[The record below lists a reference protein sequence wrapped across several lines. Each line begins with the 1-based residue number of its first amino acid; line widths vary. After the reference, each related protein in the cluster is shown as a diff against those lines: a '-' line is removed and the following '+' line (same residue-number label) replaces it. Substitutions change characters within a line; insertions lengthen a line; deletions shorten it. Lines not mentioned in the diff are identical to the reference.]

1 MPHMNV
7 AVSATG
13 QACSVLLS
21 FQCCLCKR
29 VQSLR
34 IIFLKCTFKVGFSFL
49 LSLPF
54 LLGIELD
61 DDGSLDGNSD
71 LTIRGRL
78 LSLVEKVTSLKKKQ
92 ADKPAESASDTS
104 CKQRERQRGPLL
116 TLTHPFN
123 DVALGSQGGN

>member
-1 MPHMNV
+1 M
-7 AVSATG
+7 
-13 QACSVLLS
+13 
-21 FQCCLCKR
+21 KR
-29 VQSLR
+29 VQRLR
-34 IIFLKCTFKVGFSFL
+34 ILFLKCTFKIGVSFL

-92 ADKPAESASDTS
+92 ADKPAESASDKS
-104 CKQRERQRGPLL
+104 CKQWERRRGPAAD
-116 TLTHPFN
+116 TYPSF
-123 DVALGSQGGN
+123 Q